1 VRIGWASAVALAAAL
16 AAGGPARAQTAPAGN
31 ADDGKKIYLTVGC
44 YECHG
49 RDGQGGAF
57 NGPAPILAKTLL
69 PFDAFKQQ
77 LREPSSEMPPYVD
90 AVLPDA
96 GVADLYAFL
105 QSLPGPT
112 PAKDIAILNH

>member
-1 VRIGWASAVALAAAL
+1 MRYALVAALLLAAAS
-16 AAGGPARAQTAPAGN
+16 GARAQDAAPAGN
-31 ADDGKKIYLTVGC
+31 ADNGKKTYLAVGC

-57 NGPAPILAKTLL
+57 NGPAPILAKTAL

-77 LREPSSEMPPYVD
+77 LRDPSADMPPYAE

-96 GVADLYAFL
+96 SLADIYAFL
-105 QSLPGPT
+105 HSLSGPT